1 MGSTFGV
8 AQLSENKAEL
18 WNCGTRTQA
27 TSLRGPGTGLSYRPS
42 QDGVNRP
49 WQSNMWA
56 SEIRK
61 LKFLKT

>member
-1 MGSTFGV
+1 M
-8 AQLSENKAEL
+8 SENKAEL
-18 WNCGTRTQA
+18 WNCGTRTQV
-27 TSLRGPGTGLSYRPS
+27 TSLRGPGTGLSRPS

-56 SEIRK
+56 YEIRK